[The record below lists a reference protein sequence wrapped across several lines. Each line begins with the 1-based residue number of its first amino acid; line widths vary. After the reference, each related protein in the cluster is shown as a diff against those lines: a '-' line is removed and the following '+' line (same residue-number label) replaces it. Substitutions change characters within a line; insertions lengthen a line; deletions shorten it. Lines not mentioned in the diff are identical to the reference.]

1 MKTNRLSFGPFLR
14 RVLLALSL
22 QCVLCVSAIG
32 QIVVKGDSMTAVEA
46 IRQIE
51 SNSDYRFFYNAEDLN
66 GLPKKN
72 IDCDGPIEDVLQR
85 LFSGTEIRYR
95 VSGHQIAL
103 QRTTAAKAQTPAAKT
118 SAPGRTVS
126 GTVVDGT
133 TGEPVIGANVIVK
146 GTQTGVATNAHGQF
160 SISITG
166 RNVTLEVSYLG
177 YRTEPVYIT
186 DQGVVDVKLQPDDNV
201 LSEVVVVGAGV
212 QKKVSVTGSIASVK
226 GLDLRAPSSSLTNN
240 FAGKLAG
247 VVSVVNSGQP
257 GQASEFYIRGIGTFG
272 GRTTPLILLDG
283 VEISVGDLNNIP
295 TESIDSFSI
304 LKDASAT
311 AIYGA
316 RGANG
321 VMLVTTKDGDEN
333 SRARVNVTLEYTFQQ
348 PVNMVDF
355 VDGATWMETYNEA
368 LLSRTP
374 SALPK
379 YSQEQIELTRS
390 HKSPY
395 LAPDVDWRNLLFKDM
410 TMSQRGNI
418 SISGGG
424 SRVTYYLSL
433 QANHNTGMLDIPQVH
448 SFDNNINNW
457 DYIFQNNITY
467 KLTRTTKVELRMNAQ
482 IGRYKGPGYS
492 VSDLFKYTYYAN
504 PVSFPATYPAQEG
517 DDHVRYGSAWLTT
530 GETKLI
536 NPYAEMMKSFKEE
549 EYSTLNTTLRINQQ
563 FDFITKGL
571 SLTALV
577 NFKDYGRSYYT
588 RSIDPF
594 YYQAASSST
603 EDNLVLERVGS
614 GGSTYITDSGV
625 TRARDNT
632 LYIDARI
639 DYQRTFAERHHVSG
653 MLMYMQREYR
663 NNIYPNRNQGFSG
676 RFTYDYDHRYLI
688 EANFGYNGTERLA
701 KEDRFEF
708 FPAMSLGW
716 VVSGEKFWQ
725 PVKKYINYLKLRGS
739 YGLVGSDETGTNA
752 GAPHF
757 LYLDNVNLTGGVGW
771 GTGYNAGSDR
781 WLQGPLVNSYAVQ
794 NACWERVKKLDVGV
808 DLNLFNQL
816 DLTVDYFYDKR
827 DRILMKRASW
837 PEIMGYR
844 KAVPWSNIGKVDNW
858 GWEVSLNWHK
868 QISRDM
874 FIDLR
879 GNFTYNQNKYVY
891 VDEPNYYYTWKTD
904 TGRSLNVTKGYI
916 AEGLFAD
923 QDEIDAAPLQNLG
936 SVVMPGDIRY
946 RDVNGDGMITED
958 DMVTISDYSRIPR
971 IQYGFGFNF
980 TWKSLD
986 FGVFFTGSAQRT
998 IMLSGMSPF
1007 FSDTKYGD
1015 RNLMTFIA
1023 RDYWSESNP
1032 NPNAAYPRL
1041 GISSTQIDN
1050 NTKPST
1056 YWMRSGNFLRFKTL
1070 EIGYRFPY
1078 CRVYLS
1084 ADNLA
1089 VWSPFKHWD
1098 PELNYDA
1105 YPLSRTF
1112 NIGVQLNF

>member
-1 MKTNRLSFGPFLR
+1 MKTERPSLWPVLR
-14 RVLLALSL
+14 KYMLALL
-22 QCVLCVSAIG
+22 VQCTICFPAIS
-32 QIVVKGDSMTAVEA
+32 QIVVRGSSLTATEA
-46 IRQIE
+46 IQQIE
-51 SNSDYRFFYNAEDLN
+51 SESDYRFFYNAEDLN

-72 IDCDGPIEDVLQR
+72 YDCDGSIEDVLKQI
-85 LFSGTEIRYR
+85 FGGTSIRYR
-95 VSGHQIAL
+95 ISGTQIAL
-103 QRTTAAKAQTPAAKT
+103 QRTAGQPASRRT
-118 SAPGRTVS
+118 SDTQETSRTVS
-126 GTVVDGT
+126 GTVTDGT
-133 TGEPVIGANVIVK
+133 TGEPVIGAAVIIK
-146 GTQTGVATNAHGQF
+146 GTNTGEITDINGHF
-160 SISITG
+160 SITITG
-166 RNVTLEVSYLG
+166 SSATLEVSYLG
-177 YRTEPVYIT
+177 YITESVYIT
-186 DQGVVDVKLQPDDNV
+186 DQGVVAVKLLPDDNV

-212 QKKVSVTGSIASVK
+212 QKKVSVTGSISSVK
-226 GLDLRAPSSSLTNN
+226 GLDLKAPTSSLTSN

-257 GQASEFYIRGIGTFG
+257 GTASEFYIRGIGTFG
-272 GRTTPLILLDG
+272 GRATPLILLDG
-283 VEISVGDLNNIP
+283 IEISAGDLNNIP
-295 TESIDSFSI
+295 TESIENFSI

-333 SRARVNVTLEYTFQQ
+333 SRAKVNVTLEYSFLQ

-355 VDGATWMETYNEA
+355 VDGATWMEIYNEA
-368 LLSRTP
+368 LLTRTP
-374 SALPK
+374 SAMPK
-379 YSQEQIELTRS
+379 YSQGLIDLTRS
-390 HKSPY
+390 HQSPY
-395 LAPDVDWRNLLFKDM
+395 LAPDVNWRGLLFKDM
-410 TMSQRGNI
+410 TMNQRGNI

-433 QANHNTGMLDIPQVH
+433 QANHNTGMLDIPRVH

-467 KLTRTTKVELRMNAQ
+467 KLTRTTKLELRMNAQ
-482 IGRYKGPGYS
+482 IGRHKGPGYS

-504 PVSFPATYPAQEG
+504 PVSFPAFYPAQEG

-530 GETKLI
+530 GETKLL

-549 EYSTLNTTLRINQQ
+549 EYSTLNTTLRVSQN

-577 NFKDYGRSYYT
+577 NFKDYGCSYYT
-588 RSIDPF
+588 RSIEPY
-594 YYQAASSST
+594 YYQATNSST
-603 EDNLVLERVGS
+603 EDNIILERIGS
-614 GGSTYITDSGV
+614 EGSSYIKDSGIS
-625 TRARDNT
+625 RARDNT

-639 DYQRTFAERHHVSG
+639 DYQRTFAERHNVSG
-653 MLMYMQREYR
+653 MIMYMQREYR
-663 NNIYPNRNQGFSG
+663 NNIYPNRNQGLSG

-688 EANFGYNGTERLA
+688 EANFGYNGTERIE
-701 KEDRFEF
+701 KKNRFEF
-708 FPAMSLGW
+708 FPAVSLGW
-716 VVSGEKFWQ
+716 VASGEKFWQ
-725 PVKKYINYLKLRGS
+725 GVKPYIQYLKLRGS
-739 YGLVGSDETGTNA
+739 YGLVGSDETGLNA

-771 GTGYNAGSDR
+771 GTGYNTNSDR
-781 WLQGPLVNSYAVQ
+781 WLSGPLVYSYAVEG
-794 NACWERVKKLDVGV
+794 ACWERVKKLDVGI
-808 DLNLFNQL
+808 DANLFNQI
-816 DLTVDYFYDKR
+816 DLTVDYFYDRR

-844 KAVPWSNIGKVDNW
+844 SAVPWSNIGKVDNW

-868 QISRDM
+868 EIVKDL
-874 FIDLR
+874 FLNLR

-904 TGRSLNVTKGYI
+904 TGRPLNVTKGYI
-916 AEGLFAD
+916 AEGLFSS
-923 QDEIDAAPLQNLG
+923 QEEIDAAPTQNLG
-936 SVVMPGDIRY
+936 STVMPGDIRY

-958 DMVTISDYSRIPR
+958 DMVTISNYSRIPR
-971 IQYGFGFNF
+971 IQYGFGLNI
-980 TWKSLD
+980 TWKKLD

-998 IMLSGMSPF
+998 IMLDGISPF
-1007 FSDTKYGD
+1007 FSDSHYGE
-1015 RNLMTFIA
+1015 RNLMKFIA

-1056 YWMRSGNFLRFKTL
+1056 YWMRNGGFLRFKTL

-1078 CRVYLS
+1078 CRVYING
-1084 ADNLA
+1084 DNIA
-1089 VWSPFKHWD
+1089 VWSPFKLWD
-1098 PELNYDA
+1098 PELSYNA